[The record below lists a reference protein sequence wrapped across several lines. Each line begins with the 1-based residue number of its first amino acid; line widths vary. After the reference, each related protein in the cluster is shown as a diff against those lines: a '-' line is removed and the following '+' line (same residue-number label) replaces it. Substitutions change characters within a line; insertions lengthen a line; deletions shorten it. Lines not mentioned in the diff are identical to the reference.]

1 MDEELEQV
9 LYCTVID
16 LCAMRDFMREI
27 SKKMAGEKLDSDCLL
42 IFANSLDI
50 SIGRITKYLE

>member
-9 LYCTVID
+9 LYCTV
-16 LCAMRDFMREI
+16 LELSAMRDFLREI
-27 SKKMAGEKLDSDCLL
+27 SKGMAGEKLDSDCFL